1 MNPIS
6 SCAFSWH
13 TAFYLRY
20 VGLCLGIATSI
31 NPSVSRHLP
40 SSCNWIQSFAIVT
53 SINPSVSRH
62 RYTHRSLHS
71 TRCHDIRQHGSQNG
85 MQKGEKLC
93 DRKKDTCS
101 THGLLAG
108 PHRDAHGRA
117 PDAVSRLGKHVGA

>member
-1 MNPIS
+1 
-6 SCAFSWH
+6 
-13 TAFYLRY
+13 
-20 VGLCLGIATSI
+20 
-31 NPSVSRHLP
+31 
-40 SSCNWIQSFAIVT
+40 
-53 SINPSVSRH
+53 
-62 RYTHRSLHS
+62 
-71 TRCHDIRQHGSQNG
+71 